1 MKSSRRLK
9 AINRYVNCMNEL
21 YQNSLAGHPITELE
35 IIKKNQVAKTVKM
48 FMSEAGFIT
57 GTRNNTR
64 YNVIKFEPIHAKKV
78 LDIGA
83 KYQAGIKRKREVKI
97 KDNVNPITIKKKQS
111 KAISLLWGLIKINL

>member
-1 MKSSRRLK
+1 
-9 AINRYVNCMNEL
+9 MNEL

-64 YNVIKFEPIHAKKV
+64 YNVIKFEPIHARKV

-97 KDNVNPITIKKKQS
+97 KDKVNPITIKKKQS